1 MQVDCHT
8 FYTEYATFMQIQP
21 IKQKNVPEAAKATA
35 LLQCLSEHLVFANVV
50 VTDGAASESHC
61 LFKVVL
67 PDLWHRIILF
77 HLLQKWYEVPS
88 CKASK
93 AAAEQ
98 KRVNVKTWIK
108 KRDRRSTDHGWWV
121 GLPLPLPADLILN
134 ALPDGQLTCPLA
146 DLCKICSREAIGHLC
161 QEVQVHILTK
171 KKNNNNYKIR

>member
-108 KRDRRSTDHGWWV
+108 KGQKKHWPWLMGWSASPSPCGSHSQCSPWWPAYMPAGRS
-121 GLPLPLPADLILN
+121 L
-134 ALPDGQLTCPLA
+134 
-146 DLCKICSREAIGHLC
+146 
-161 QEVQVHILTK
+161 
-171 KKNNNNYKIR
+171 

>member
-77 HLLQKWYEVPS
+77 HLLQK
-88 CKASK
+88 
-93 AAAEQ
+93 
-98 KRVNVKTWIK
+98 
-108 KRDRRSTDHGWWV
+108 
-121 GLPLPLPADLILN
+121 
-134 ALPDGQLTCPLA
+134 
-146 DLCKICSREAIGHLC
+146 
-161 QEVQVHILTK
+161 
-171 KKNNNNYKIR
+171 